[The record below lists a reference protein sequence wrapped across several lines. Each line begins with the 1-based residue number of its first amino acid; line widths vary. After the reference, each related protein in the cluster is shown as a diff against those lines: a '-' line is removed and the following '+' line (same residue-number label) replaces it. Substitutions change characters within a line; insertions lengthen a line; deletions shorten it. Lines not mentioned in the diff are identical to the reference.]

1 MFKNPRL
8 VIKVLSGILGLTIV
22 TQILLG
28 AWVRLTNSG
37 MSCPD
42 WPLCYGLLFPSFE
55 KITELGVTEYSY
67 FQIFLE
73 WIHRANA
80 AFIIG
85 PLTIILFL
93 YIILNKKLDKI
104 FNTYS
109 FYLIALL
116 GIQGLFGG
124 LTVMKSNIPWSVALH
139 LASAFFLFFIVINIF
154 LLSLDLRKPSFLI
167 KGLEKNLIYTSTIM
181 IVITACAGAFTSK
194 YGASLACSQWPYCND
209 SLYPNF
215 NDQFEVIH
223 FIHRV
228 LAFVLVLLL
237 FFLLF
242 RLKRYYNYFNLSNKI
257 ALYLIPSIIFLQVT
271 IGALLITYKIPIWMG
286 VFHQFMGLLLF
297 STLSIFIFNV
307 RVKSLK

>member
-1 MFKNPRL
+1 MFNNPRL
-8 VIKVLSGILGLTIV
+8 IIKILSGFLGLTIV

-28 AWVRLTNSG
+28 AWVRLTGSG

-42 WPLCYGLLFPSFE
+42 WPLCYGLFFPSYE
-55 KITELGVTEYSY
+55 KINKLQIIEYSY

-93 YIILNKKLDKI
+93 YVILNKKLDKI
-104 FNTYS
+104 FKTYS
-109 FYLIALL
+109 LYLIVLL

-124 LTVMKSNIPWSVALH
+124 LTVIKANIPWSVALH
-139 LASAFFLFFIVINIF
+139 LASALFLLFIVLNIF
-154 LLSLDLRKPSFLI
+154 LLSLDIRKPNFLL
-167 KGLEKNLIYTSTIM
+167 KRLEKNLIYISTIM
-181 IVITACAGAFTSK
+181 ILMTACAGAFTSK
-194 YGASLACSQWPYCND
+194 YGASLACSKWPFCND
-209 SLYPNF
+209 SFYPNF

-228 LAFVLVLLL
+228 LAIILLIILFLLL
-237 FFLLF
+237 Y
-242 RLKRYYNYFNLSNKI
+242 RLKRYYSHFDISNKI
-257 ALYLIPSIIFLQVT
+257 AFYLIPSIIFLQVT
-271 IGALLITYKIPIWMG
+271 VGALLIVYKIPIWMG

-297 STLSIFIFNV
+297 STLSFFVFNV